1 MLCCEASVNDND
13 GGRIYLQG
21 DEVFKDLNALVVL
34 WVLLDVR
41 VCKECLQRM
50 KFGQLF
56 KHSHLKFCCKQQRT
70 DFHSMTKATAAPL

>member
-1 MLCCEASVNDND
+1 MPCFEASVNDNN

-34 WVLLDVR
+34 WVLLDVG

-50 KFGQLF
+50 KIGQLF
-56 KHSHLKFCCKQQRT
+56 KQCHLKYSCKQQ
-70 DFHSMTKATAAPL
+70 